1 MSARTKARKRALDLL
16 YSADMRGIA
25 LSDALSEEAA
35 RAARQPD
42 RGASWA
48 YAAQIAQGVVEHGD
62 EVDELITTY
71 SRDWPLDRMPA
82 VDRAVLRVATWEV
95 AFNPEVPAAVA
106 ISEAVEQA
114 QALSTEDS
122 ARFVNGVLGRIAAS
136 LG

>member
-1 MSARTKARKRALDLL
+1 
-16 YSADMRGIA
+16 MRGIA
-25 LSDALSEEAA
+25 LDDALSEEAA